1 MKKKP
6 TSEFTQEEKNWMDTL
21 AVNYILAQADGFQ
34 LGYGQAIHD
43 LTENIIDYWKGSDDT
58 VQESV
63 LNTLVDL
70 GVELN
75 KRQEIA
81 RKNAEEAKKEGYEKY
96 YSWQFRKKDEGFLR
110 TVSLFTKDFEGE
122 DKEQSE

>member
-1 MKKKP
+1 
-6 TSEFTQEEKNWMDTL
+6 MDTL
-21 AVNYILAQADGFQ
+21 TVNYILAQADGFQ

-43 LTENIIDYWKGSDDT
+43 LTENIIDYWKGSDDA

-81 RKNAEEAKKEGYEKY
+81 RKNVEEAKKEGYENY
-96 YSWQFRKKDEGFLR
+96 YAWQFRKKDEDFYR
-110 TVSLFTKDFEGE
+110 TVSLFTKDFESE
-122 DKEQSE
+122 VKEQNE